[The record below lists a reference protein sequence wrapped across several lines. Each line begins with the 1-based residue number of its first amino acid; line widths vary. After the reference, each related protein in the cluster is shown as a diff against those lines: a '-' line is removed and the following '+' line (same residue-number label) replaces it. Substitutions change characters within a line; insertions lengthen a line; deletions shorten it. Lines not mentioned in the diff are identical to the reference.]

1 MSGTLLLSTQ
11 GIKGMRMKKRPGAL
25 ILANEKSGIGKAGNR
40 LMEVIRKAAAKGY
53 EPIVYPIIPGTELT
67 SDDLLPLYDGR
78 IELVVGCG
86 GDGTMN
92 HIVNA
97 IMTMEHKPRVAYLPM
112 GSTNDFAKGMGIP
125 ITRPKAIETAFAGQP
140 FTYDLGCLNGRFFNY
155 VAAFGTFSDV
165 SYETKQSWKNVLGY
179 AAYVI
184 TAAGK
189 LIQNT
194 KYKKDM
200 RIETDT
206 GDIEGKFLFGAVCNT
221 ATVGGLNLLS
231 KADIHLDDGKM
242 ELLLIYDTSSLIEL
256 QGIATT
262 LLAGSSDH
270 PNISLRQ
277 VNRAVFHCEEMVPW
291 ALDGEFGGETK
302 TAEIEVHEKAITIM
316 TGTPGIVGKKKKAK

>member
-1 MSGTLLLSTQ
+1 
-11 GIKGMRMKKRPGAL
+11 MKKRPGAL
-25 ILANEKSGIGKAGNR
+25 ILFNEKSGIGKASTS
-40 LMEVIRKAAAKGY
+40 LLTLIRKAAARGY
-53 EPIVYPIIPGTELT
+53 EPIVYPIVPGTELT
-67 SDDLLPLYDGR
+67 SDELLPLYDGR

-97 IMTMEHKPRVAYLPM
+97 LMQMGHKPRVAYIPT

-125 ITRPKAIETAFAGQP
+125 ITRPRAIETAFAGNP
-140 FTYDLGCLNGRFFNY
+140 FTYDLGCLNGRYYNY

-194 KYKKDM
+194 KYKHYM

-206 GDIEGKFLFGAVCNT
+206 GEIDGNFLFGAVCNT
-221 ATVGGLNLLS
+221 ATVGGLNLLG
-231 KADIHLDDGKM
+231 KADISLNDGKM
-242 ELLLIYDTSSLIEL
+242 ELLLIYDTKSLVEL
-256 QGIATT
+256 QAIAAA
-262 LLAGSSDH
+262 LLTGSSDH
-270 PNISLRQ
+270 TNVSLRQ
-277 VNRAVFHCEEMVPW
+277 VKRGVFHTEDKVPW

-302 TAEIEVHEKAITIM
+302 RAEIEVYEKAITIM
-316 TGTPGIVGKKKKAK
+316 TGQKKIEKDKKNKQ